1 MPGGFCAA
9 PEFTAEWFKGDPKPR
24 AAALV
29 ELDQA
34 SRNARDLARKLPEFD
49 PAAVRKITEPNCLS
63 HLIPDRERLTNAHTI
78 TVRARVEILRRIDAG
93 LRQLARIATDL
104 HSTSRSVSGLLQVT
118 RTPTADHLGTF
129 AAVALQ
135 MIEGPPIPVQWWDA
149 NRRAA
154 VLDSF
159 ANAEQEERSLGAV
172 RAELAE
178 RFYPEAVDP
187 EALMFVVEA
196 ARQSGSIWLRLW
208 PAWWKI
214 KKELLSWYRNVVP
227 SFRVLRADILRLEK
241 FHRRGVAVRQVV
253 AEHATDLIMGSEG
266 KPDWAASA
274 ERVRAVEWL
283 ERIGVQHTFKAA
295 VGPRRTLNRIALGD
309 AAAELARLSTECC
322 ENWSRLLTEFAVP
335 DAQTQLCS
343 QRATELTSFFGEE
356 AEKVRKEA
364 EALAVF
370 ASGLSPE
377 KDVLPG
383 VYRERALA
391 LRDLV
396 AARARIE
403 KARTLLNESRSSEE
417 LEETDHASEAARGR
431 QLLELLDE
439 FNQPIT
445 PPVIAAF
452 TEPAVREKLGHA
464 VPVRECPPTVRQ
476 GMGARNNGPLRSECR
491 GLYQHYA

>member
-1 MPGGFCAA
+1 MQTGG
-9 PEFTAEWFKGDPKPR
+9 
-24 AAALV
+24 
-29 ELDQA
+29 
-34 SRNARDLARKLPEFD
+34 
-49 PAAVRKITEPNCLS
+49 
-63 HLIPDRERLTNAHTI
+63 
-78 TVRARVEILRRIDAG
+78 
-93 LRQLARIATDL
+93 TD
-104 HSTSRSVSGLLQVT
+104 
-118 RTPTADHLGTF
+118 
-129 AAVALQ
+129 
-135 MIEGPPIPVQWWDA
+135 
-149 NRRAA
+149 

-241 FHRRGVAVRQVV
+241 YHRRGVAVRQVV

-283 ERIGVQHTFKAA
+283 EQIGVQHTFKAA

-309 AAAELARLSTECC
+309 AAAELARLSTELR
-322 ENWSRLLTEFAVP
+322 ESWSRLLTEFAVP
-335 DAQTQLCS
+335 DAQTQLS
-343 QRATELTSFFGEE
+343 RSATELTSFFGEE

-364 EALAVF
+364 DALAVF

-403 KARTLLNESRSSEE
+403 KARTLLNDPARARSSKRPTTPRKR
-417 LEETDHASEAARGR
+417 LAAGNSSNSWTNSTSPSLLPSLPRSPNRPRARSSAMLCASPRVPADRSTRHGRRVTTDLFDPNAEVSTNITSQQGAVGRTESMGRGS
-431 QLLELLDE
+431 
-439 FNQPIT
+439 
-445 PPVIAAF
+445 
-452 TEPAVREKLGHA
+452 RE
-464 VPVRECPPTVRQ
+464 
-476 GMGARNNGPLRSECR
+476 
-491 GLYQHYA
+491 